1 MQRYQRQITLPQIG
15 KEGQRIIQDSSI
27 LIVGCGALGT
37 HTANALVRG
46 GVGEVTI
53 VDRDYLE
60 ITNLHRLGLLDE
72 KDLSKPKALAVKGK
86 LSRINSEVNIFAQ
99 ATDVNSSNV
108 EKFIQGKD
116 LVCDCTDNLLTRYLI
131 NDACIK
137 HRLPWIYAAVIGT
150 TGMTMEVLPEQ
161 GPCLRCLYPNQPP
174 PGSLPTCET
183 AGVVN
188 TIPQVISALQVNGAY
203 KILLGEVNLP
213 VELTT
218 YDIWTNRMDN
228 TEIKRNEKCI
238 CCSDGNY
245 QYLEAELG
253 QTVTVLC
260 GREAVQVNPL
270 RREKMDLVSLRDKLE
285 EIGEV
290 EKVQGMLRLKVEN
303 YQLNVFGDG
312 RAIIKGTDDEE
323 KARSLYTRYL
333 GN

>member
-1 MQRYQRQITLPQIG
+1 MERYQRQITLPQIG
-15 KEGQRIIQDSSI
+15 KKGQRIIQDSSI

-60 ITNLHRLGLLDE
+60 ITNLHRLGLLEE
-72 KDLSKPKALAVKGK
+72 KDLSKPKALALRGK
-86 LSRINSEVNIFAQ
+86 LSKINSEVNISAQ
-99 ATDVNSSNV
+99 ATDINPGNV

-137 HRLPWIYAAVIGT
+137 HKLPWIYAAVIGT
-150 TGMTMEVLPEQ
+150 TGMTMEILPEQ
-161 GPCLRCLYPNQPP
+161 GPCLRCLYPDQPP
-174 PGSLPTCET
+174 PGTLPTCET

-188 TIPQVISALQVNGAY
+188 TIPQVISALQVTGAY
-203 KILLGEVNLP
+203 KILLGEVNFP

-218 YDIWTNRMDN
+218 YDIWTNGMDN

-238 CCSDGNY
+238 CCSGGNY

-270 RREKMDLVSLRDKLE
+270 RREKMDLVSLKDKLGE
-285 EIGEV
+285 VGEV
-290 EKVQGMLRLKVEN
+290 EMVEGMLRLDVEN
-303 YQLNVFGDG
+303 YQLNVFQDG
-312 RAIIKGTDDEE
+312 RAIIKGTDDQE

>member
-15 KEGQRIIQDSSI
+15 KEGQRIIQNSSV

-46 GVGEVTI
+46 GVGEVII

-72 KDLSKPKALAVKGK
+72 KDLGKPKALAVKEK
-86 LSRINSEVNIFAQ
+86 LNRINSEVNIFAQ
-99 ATDVNSSNV
+99 ATDINPSNV

-137 HRLPWIYAAVIGT
+137 HKLPWIYAAVIGT
-150 TGMTMEVLPEQ
+150 YSMTMEVLPER
-161 GPCLRCLYPNQPP
+161 GPCFRCLYPDQPP
-174 PGSLPTCET
+174 PGTLPTCES

-188 TIPQVISALQVNGAY
+188 TIPQVISGLQVTKAY
-203 KILLGEVNLP
+203 KILLGEANLP

-228 TEIKRNEKCI
+228 TEIKPNEKCI

-270 RREKMDLVSLRDKLE
+270 RREKMDLVSLKDKLE
-285 EIGEV
+285 EVGEV
-290 EKVQGMLRLKVEN
+290 KKVEGMLRLKVEN